1 MKEVIKM
8 KLEDM
13 ITELIEFINSTGD
26 KKLIQRTIT
35 IVKKYEKLL
44 EN

>member
-1 MKEVIKM
+1 M

-13 ITELIEFINSTGD
+13 ITELIELINSTGD
-26 KKLIQRTIT
+26 KKLIQRTIA

-44 EN
+44 EEN